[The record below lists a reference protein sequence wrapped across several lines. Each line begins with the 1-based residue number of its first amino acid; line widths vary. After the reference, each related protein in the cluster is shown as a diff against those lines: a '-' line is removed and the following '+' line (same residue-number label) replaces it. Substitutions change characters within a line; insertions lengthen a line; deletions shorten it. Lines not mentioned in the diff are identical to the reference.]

1 MTYEPWRA
9 TTSIERQEFIQG
21 LVTELTARWDFGERK
36 YESARLGFQGDPVR
50 HGLEEILDAF
60 FYSYYARRYV
70 LSLEEEIRKLRERIE
85 DLEVGNG

>member
-1 MTYEPWRA
+1 MQSYEPWRQA
-9 TTSIERQEFIQG
+9 RSAEKEEFIQG
-21 LVTELTARWDFGERK
+21 LVTELTARWEFGNDK

-70 LSLEEEIRKLRERIE
+70 LSLEAEVRELKEELER
-85 DLEVGNG
+85 VNG